1 MTTIDGSIPVS
12 AIGAERAG
20 AATTGTTAGTS
31 AGTARDGSKL
41 DSQAFL
47 QLLVAQLRYQ
57 DPTSPMD
64 TTQLMAQ
71 TTQMTSV
78 EQLVALADTQREAF
92 TMQQRATA
100 AGLVGKQVTAV
111 DADGTKVTG
120 VVSAVT
126 YDTGTPLLQVG
137 DLYIPLDLVTVV
149 APAGSTP
156 PATGTP
162 GTTTPGTTPPSTST
176 PGSDDADDGAP
187 ATGATD
193 DPADAAG
200 AV

>member
-1 MTTIDGSIPVS
+1 MTTIDGSVPVS
-12 AIGAERAG
+12 ALGAGRT
-20 AATTGTTAGTS
+20 AATTTATSATPAKDGTT
-31 AGTARDGSKL
+31 L
-41 DSQAFL
+41 DSEAFL

-92 TMQQRATA
+92 AMQQRATA
-100 AGLVGKQVTAV
+100 AALVGKQITAV
-111 DADGTKVTG
+111 DAEGTSVTG
-120 VVSAVT
+120 VVSAVS
-126 YDTGTPLLQVG
+126 YDSGTPLLQVG
-137 DLYIPLDLVTVV
+137 DLQIPLDLVTVV
-149 APAGSTP
+149 APVGAATP

-162 GTTTPGTTPPSTST
+162 GTGTSGAPAPES
-176 PGSDDADDGAP
+176 PDADD
-187 ATGATD
+187 TTD
-193 DPADAAG
+193 APADAG

>member
-12 AIGAERAG
+12 AIGAPRA
-20 AATTGTTAGTS
+20 ASTSTTAKDNST
-31 AGTARDGSKL
+31 L

-92 TMQQRATA
+92 AMQQRATA
-100 AGLVGKQVTAV
+100 AALVGKQVTAV
-111 DADGTKVTG
+111 DAEGTSVTG
-120 VVSAVT
+120 VVSAVS

-137 DLYIPLDLVTVV
+137 DLHVPLELVTVV
-149 APAGSTP
+149 APAGGTP
-156 PATGTP
+156 STGTP
-162 GTTTPGTTPPSTST
+162 STGTPTTGTPTTETPADAGTETPATPGT
-176 PGSDDADDGAP
+176 DAPDG
-187 ATGATD
+187 TTD
-193 DPADAAG
+193 GTTDAPADAA
-200 AV
+200 VV

>member
-12 AIGAERAG
+12 ALGAGRT
-20 AATTGTTAGTS
+20 AATTSAASATPAEDGTT
-31 AGTARDGSKL
+31 L
-41 DSQAFL
+41 DSEAFL

-92 TMQQRATA
+92 AMQQRATA
-100 AGLVGKQVTAV
+100 ASLVGKQVTAV
-111 DADGTKVTG
+111 DAEGTSVTG

-126 YDTGTPLLQVG
+126 YDSGTPLLQVG
-137 DLYIPLDLVTVV
+137 DLQVPLELVTVV
-149 APAGSTP
+149 APAGAATP
-156 PATGTP
+156 PTTGTP
-162 GTTTPGTTPPSTST
+162 ATPDAGTDDTTTDDTT
-176 PGSDDADDGAP
+176 DA
-187 ATGATD
+187 
-193 DPADAAG
+193 PADAA
-200 AV
+200 V

>member
-12 AIGAERAG
+12 ALGAGRT
-20 AATTGTTAGTS
+20 AATTTTSATPAKDGTT
-31 AGTARDGSKL
+31 L
-41 DSQAFL
+41 DSEAFL

-92 TMQQRATA
+92 AMQQRATA
-100 AGLVGKQVTAV
+100 ASLVGKQITAV
-111 DADGTKVTG
+111 DADGASVTG

-126 YDTGTPLLQVG
+126 YDSGTPLLQVG
-137 DLYIPLDLVTVV
+137 DLQVPLDLVTVV
-149 APAGSTP
+149 APVGATTP
-156 PATGTP
+156 PTTGTP
-162 GTTTPGTTPPSTST
+162 GTTTPDTPDSDPGT
-176 PGSDDADDGAP
+176 G
-187 ATGATD
+187 TD
-193 DPADAAG
+193 DTPDAPADAAG

>member
-1 MTTIDGSIPVS
+1 MTIDGSIPVS
-12 AIGAERAG
+12 AIGAGRT
-20 AATTGTTAGTS
+20 AATAATGATASGGTTAK
-31 AGTARDGSKL
+31 DGSTL
-41 DSQAFL
+41 DSEAFL

-92 TMQQRATA
+92 AMQQRATA
-100 AGLVGKQVTAV
+100 ASLVGKQITAV
-111 DADGTKVTG
+111 DAEGTKVTG
-120 VVSAVT
+120 VVSAVS
-126 YDTGTPLLQVG
+126 YESGTPLLQVG
-137 DLYIPLDLVTVV
+137 DVLVPLDLVTVV
-149 APAGSTP
+149 APVGSTP

-162 GTTTPGTTPPSTST
+162 GTGTPGTGT
-176 PGSDDADDGAP
+176 P
-187 ATGATD
+187 ATGTPVTD
-193 DPADAAG
+193 TPDAGTPDADTSTDTPADAAG